1 MNSHSYLNIVCC
13 VLSFVTLL
21 AIVCYYGRTFP
32 LNYLLFIIFTLL
44 EAYMISGFTAANKDM
59 HTILAALATALVSI
73 SLTIYSMFT
82 RYEVE

>member
-1 MNSHSYLNIVCC
+1 
-13 VLSFVTLL
+13 
-21 AIVCYYGRTFP
+21 
-32 LNYLLFIIFTLL
+32 
-44 EAYMISGFTAANKDM
+44 MISGFTAANKDM